1 MKDYTTKQ
9 IKELALEVT
18 YESILKLNFNN
29 ESLTNKLKGHDPI
42 VFISYYLKTS
52 GMDMNRFFFLS
63 QLAYWRTMNLKD
75 WEALLSKIHN
85 NSPAIYSFF
94 EITYKYLEL
103 DFIHFY
109 LKLDSVNTR
118 KRYLCLKRLYNYPH
132 NVQHDS
138 EAVDLIAE
146 YSFSLEEFKLIRT
159 KLLKQGA
166 KPADKVIPKQT
177 TGTKSPSA
185 VRPLSWDDWFAI
197 LNEGPSQNTEHP
209 TSVERS

>member
-29 ESLTNKLKGHDPI
+29 EALTKKLMGHDPI
-42 VFISYYLKTS
+42 VFISYYLK
-52 GMDMNRFFFLS
+52 GAGIDMSRFFFLS

-75 WEALLSKIHN
+75 REDLLSKIHDDG
-85 NSPAIYSFF
+85 SALYSFF

-103 DFIHFY
+103 VFIHFY

-118 KRYLCLKRLYNYPH
+118 KRYLYLNWLYNYPH
-132 NVQHDS
+132 TVQHDN
-138 EAVDLIAE
+138 EAVELIAE

-166 KPADKVIPKQT
+166 KPADKVIPKHT
-177 TGTKSPSA
+177 IKTKTPSA

-197 LNEGPSQNTEHP
+197 LNEGPS
-209 TSVERS
+209 